1 MKRKKKKTT
10 SRKLIAFKISST
22 TNGIPPIE
30 NNIKIIAYRPPLV
43 VLLKGGNI
51 EMNKLDSFIR
61 SQVKGMIYLGQLMSD
76 SENEPIKVGFIVGY
90 LEDYL
95 LVRTDFDDMVLDSE
109 RIKKSIGYLL
119 ELIKVSYA
127 DGVAFEMCKELGRT
141 VSRYRRSTISEDVKC
156 DLDNFVITEIS
167 KFTGNDEL
175 LEYISPRKEA
185 GINNVIYLNEVNGY
199 GI

>member
-1 MKRKKKKTT
+1 
-10 SRKLIAFKISST
+10 
-22 TNGIPPIE
+22 
-30 NNIKIIAYRPPLV
+30 
-43 VLLKGGNI
+43 
-51 EMNKLDSFIR
+51 MNKLDSFIR

>member
-1 MKRKKKKTT
+1 
-10 SRKLIAFKISST
+10 
-22 TNGIPPIE
+22 
-30 NNIKIIAYRPPLV
+30 
-43 VLLKGGNI
+43 
-51 EMNKLDSFIR
+51 MNKLDSFIR
-61 SQVKGMIYLGQLMSD
+61 SQVKDMIYLGQLMSD
-76 SENEPIKVGFIVGY
+76 TKSEPLKVGFIVGY
-90 LEDYL
+90 VEDYL

-109 RIKKSIGYLL
+109 RIKMSIRFLL

-127 DGVAFEMCKELGRT
+127 DEMAFEMCKGLGRT
-141 VSRYRRSTISEDVKC
+141 VSRYRRSDISEDVKC

-175 LEYISPRKEA
+175 SEYISPRKEA

>member
-1 MKRKKKKTT
+1 
-10 SRKLIAFKISST
+10 
-22 TNGIPPIE
+22 
-30 NNIKIIAYRPPLV
+30 
-43 VLLKGGNI
+43 
-51 EMNKLDSFIR
+51 MNKLDSFIR

-127 DGVAFEMCKELGRT
+127 DGMDFEMCKELGRT
-141 VSRYRRSTISEDVKC
+141 VSRYRRSAISEDVRC
-156 DLDNFVITEIS
+156 ELDNFVIAKIG
-167 KFTGNDEL
+167 KFIGNDEL
-175 LEYISPRKEA
+175 LECISPRKEA
-185 GINNVIYLNEVNGY
+185 GINNSIHLNEVNRY